1 MENMAFS
8 GHIYAPNCAIL
19 SPSLAP
25 LADLVQFLW
34 FKMAGIGVLHI
45 VLHVLGSTR
54 TFGGYFRPKKS
65 VLSKIATFG
74 SEKSWECLT
83 ECGRKVPS
91 TGPTS
96 KTFWGKT

>member
-8 GHIYAPNCAIL
+8 DHIYAPNCAIL

-34 FKMAGIGVLHI
+34 FKMAGIGVPHI

-54 TFGGYFRPKKS
+54 TLWGYFRPKKS

-74 SEKSWECLT
+74 C
-83 ECGRKVPS
+83 
-91 TGPTS
+91 
-96 KTFWGKT
+96 FWGQMGGSLTWERLVKIIFLIK